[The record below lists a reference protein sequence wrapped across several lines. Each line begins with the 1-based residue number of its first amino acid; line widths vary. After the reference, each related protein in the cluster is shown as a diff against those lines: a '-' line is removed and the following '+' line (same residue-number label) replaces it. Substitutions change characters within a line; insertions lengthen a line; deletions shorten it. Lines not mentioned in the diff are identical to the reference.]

1 MKHYIKDI
9 ALKMTRM
16 SKSDL
21 EALSSQLMEY
31 GISATMYRFSPTNSM
46 WDEDDPTKDEYLPVS
61 NSVIPHEH
69 CVEYC
74 LKLINVPRDRRLAAV
89 KTIKEHLA
97 LGLREAKDF
106 VDTIPVVLTNSTSFE
121 KLYALKTALEAIDAI
136 VEMEPIS

>member
-31 GISATMYRFSPTNSM
+31 GISATMYRFSPVNSV
-46 WDEDDPTKDEYLPVS
+46 WDEEDPIKDGHPVGY
-61 NSVIPHEH
+61 IGATAFE
-69 CVEYC
+69 VEYC